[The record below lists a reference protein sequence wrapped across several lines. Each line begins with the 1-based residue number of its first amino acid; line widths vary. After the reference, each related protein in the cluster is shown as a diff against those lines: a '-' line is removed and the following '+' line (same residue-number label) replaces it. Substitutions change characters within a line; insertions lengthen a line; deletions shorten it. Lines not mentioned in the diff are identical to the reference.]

1 MSKITWF
8 VKKTIEDV
16 YTPSNDYYY
25 GSINGNNTTS
35 IYIQVWNNYQGT
47 TAQNDMKNAKLVI
60 KTLNLDD
67 SYLFDHISIRV
78 DNITKTLVKYSD
90 IKYGVTIGTLSGA
103 INNGSESAQA
113 NLVTK
118 NMCNIELI
126 INGVNHKVK
135 DDIKNLILNIESE

>member
-8 VKKTIEDV
+8 VKKTIEDA

-60 KTLNLDD
+60 KKKLL
-67 SYLFDHISIRV
+67 R
-78 DNITKTLVKYSD
+78 
-90 IKYGVTIGTLSGA
+90 
-103 INNGSESAQA
+103 
-113 NLVTK
+113 
-118 NMCNIELI
+118 C
-126 INGVNHKVK
+126 
-135 DDIKNLILNIESE
+135 